1 MADSHHHSRA
11 SPYGASKP
19 VRKVKAANSNQQVHP
34 AKATRPS
41 PSLPAATSS
50 PLASAT
56 GTTILP
62 KIERRG
68 ESHSSNNNNDSSS
81 SLEITN
87 GSSLAMAISPQA
99 REIPTLMFPPGLPL
113 RRPISET
120 DTSSTT
126 RSDVGGFALDG
137 PSAKAAWCTPRSP
150 LGSHLESF
158 FAASRADDLDEG
170 RDGAAGP
177 ALDDANVLRAT
188 PARLLS
194 VEENLRATDELY
206 KVDLDKLI
214 ADNDKF
220 FEVSTTAN
228 QHIEGIQ
235 EELPHISNAF
245 EQTTYVLYK
254 LRPKLLIVKY
264 RWFTNLVMRTTGSG
278 RPCRGSRRKSRR
290 CMPSKRASRTRCAL
304 AANLMPFLSYDSDF

>member
-1 MADSHHHSRA
+1 MADSHHRSRA

-19 VRKVKAANSNQQVHP
+19 VRKVKATNSNQQVHP

-41 PSLPAATSS
+41 PPLPAAASS
-50 PLASAT
+50 PPASAT

-68 ESHSSNNNNDSSS
+68 ESHSNNNNSS
-81 SLEITN
+81 SLKITN
-87 GSSLAMAISPQA
+87 GSSLAMTISPQA
-99 REIPTLMFPPGLPL
+99 REIPTLMFPPGPPP
-113 RRPISET
+113 RRPISEA

-137 PSAKAAWCTPRSP
+137 PSAKTAWCTPRSP
-150 LGSHLESF
+150 LGSQLESF
-158 FAASRADDLDEG
+158 FAASRANDLDEG

-206 KVDLDKLI
+206 RVDLDKLI

-220 FEVSTTAN
+220 FEISTTAN

-254 LRPKLLIVKY
+254 LRPKLLTVKY
-264 RWFTNLVMRTTGSG
+264 RWFANLVMRMTGSG
-278 RPCRGSRRKSRR
+278 RP
-290 CMPSKRASRTRCAL
+290 
-304 AANLMPFLSYDSDF
+304 